1 MDDLGLYLLF
11 FIPPLLI
18 GLGVQSWLKRTVA
31 RHASESVQSGLTGA
45 EVARAILDR
54 NGLSDV
60 PIEPTG
66 GAPLSD
72 HYDPRSRI
80 VRLSPTV
87 FGERSVTATAIG
99 AHEVGHAIQHARA
112 YTPMRIRSAIF
123 PAVAFSSNIWMIL
136 LLAGVFLQVAG
147 LVVVAI
153 ALYAV
158 AVLFQLVTL
167 PVEFDASRRAGKQ
180 VAGAESRRRRR
191 GRRREVGPQRR
202 CDDLRR
208 RCARSH
214 LAAPV
219 FRDDVPGQP
228 GLTYEARASRIAAA
242 NASTSSG
249 VVANDV
255 IQRTSSRMA
264 SQS

>member
-31 RHASESVQSGLTGA
+31 KHASEPVQSGLTGA

-87 FGERSVTATAIG
+87 FGERSVTATAVG

-112 YTPMRIRSAIF
+112 YAPMRIRSAIF

-153 ALYAV
+153 VLYAV

-180 VAGAESRRRRR
+180 LQELNLVGAGEGAGVKSVLNAAAMTYVAGA
-191 GRRREVGPQRR
+191 
-202 CDDLRR
+202 
-208 RCARSH
+208 
-214 LAAPV
+214 LAAISQLLY
-219 FRDDVPGQP
+219 FAMMFLGNRD
-228 GLTYEARASRIAAA
+228 
-242 NASTSSG
+242 
-249 VVANDV
+249 
-255 IQRTSSRMA
+255 
-264 SQS
+264 